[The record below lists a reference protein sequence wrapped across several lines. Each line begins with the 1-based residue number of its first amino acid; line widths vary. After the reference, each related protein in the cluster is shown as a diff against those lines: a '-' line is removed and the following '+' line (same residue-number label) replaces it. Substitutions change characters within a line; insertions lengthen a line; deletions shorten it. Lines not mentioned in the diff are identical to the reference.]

1 MSEFTLKTGELQHD
15 KQHLSENAILT
26 TIDNLYNR
34 IKIAELYHSETEPNC
49 CFIKIASILS
59 VQAEASHPADLLITA
74 NSVTRNFAPV
84 LSRLYE
90 QMPAPKFVMTLGA
103 CSPIDASL
111 TPVDSVIPVD
121 IYLAEC
127 PLRSQTILN
136 AVSSLTALHYS

>member
-1 MSEFTLKTGELQHD
+1 MSDSILTAGELHHD
-15 KQHLSENAILT
+15 KQYLFENAILT
-26 TIDNLYNR
+26 TIDNLHNR
-34 IKIAELYHSETEPNC
+34 IKIADLYSPETEPNC

-59 VQAEASHPADLLITA
+59 VHPEGFHPADLLITA
-74 NSVTRNFAPV
+74 NFVTRNFAPV

-103 CSPIDASL
+103 CSPIDSSL

-136 AVSSLTALHYS
+136 AVASLTALHYS